1 MNDYNTTDSALI
13 MSDPKKVENILISIF
28 KKRRYG
34 FKKASQSFFEDFSL
48 KKTAKNTADVELA
61 SISDAKILYN
71 QIHPFFKKYEYKI
84 QERTNVKC
92 KKLFN
97 KLYKSCSFEDWD
109 GYGASPIKKE
119 IIERTKSFIKLLL
132 SNMVNEIDIDD
143 ICPNPHGTVTVEFGS
158 QKRYLQVEIGL
169 TKINVVGKVDYDSE
183 FFWENFKIN
192 NNNLNFLNQLI
203 IRVL

>member
-13 MSDPKKVENILISIF
+13 MSDPQKVENILISNFI
-28 KKRRYG
+28 KRRYG

-48 KKTAKNTADVELA
+48 NKTAKNTADVDLA

-71 QIHPFFKKYEYKI
+71 QIHPFFEKYKYK
-84 QERTNVKC
+84 ERINIKC
-92 KKLFN
+92 EELFN
-97 KLYKSCSFEDWD
+97 ELYKSCSFEDWD

-119 IIERTKSFIKLLL
+119 IIERTKSFINLL
-132 SNMVNEIDIDD
+132 SSNIVNKIDIDE
-143 ICPNPHGTVTVEFGS
+143 ICPNPNGTITIEFGS
-158 QKRYLQVEIGL
+158 KNRYLQIEIGL
-169 TKINVVGKVDYDSE
+169 TKINIVGKVDYDSE